1 VARRLNIV
9 GAGHV
14 GRVLGKLFDGAG
26 AFAVQDVLTR
36 SEASALDAVGFIGSG
51 RVARSQAELRAADA
65 WMLAVGDDQIAPVC
79 EALAQ
84 RGLLDGALVFHCS
97 GAKASS
103 ELDAARRRGALV
115 ASVHPVRSFADPAA
129 VAADFA
135 GTFCGVEGD
144 AGALAGL
151 LPVLEAIGARPVAI
165 DAAAK
170 TVYHAASVFASNY
183 LVTVMDAALRAYQAA
198 GIAEPVARE
207 LARPLAT
214 EALANVFRI
223 GPEAALT
230 GPVARGDMATVARQQ
245 AAVEAWDAPT
255 GRLYAA
261 LVEATVALA
270 DRKHGR
276 HVPLTKALPATGLKS
291 PTRRSREGGNP

>member
-1 VARRLNIV
+1 VARTLNIV

-14 GRVLGKLFDGAG
+14 GRVLGKLLAGGG

-51 RVARSQAELRAADA
+51 RVARSHAELRAADA
-65 WMLAVGDDQIAPVC
+65 WMLAVSDDQIAPVC

-97 GAKASS
+97 GAKAST
-103 ELDAARRRGALV
+103 ELAAARRRGALV

-144 AGALAGL
+144 PAALAEL
-151 LPVLEAIGARPVAI
+151 LPALEAIGARPVAI

-261 LVEATVALA
+261 LVDATVSLA
-270 DRKHGR
+270 ERKQGR
-276 HVPLTKALPATGLKS
+276 VPPK
-291 PTRRSREGGNP
+291 GGS